1 MANTRRRRRRRR
13 RRSGAGRRAAVIAC
27 CAAVLAGAGFLL
39 IRDRQEGEV
48 ILSESGSISAEA
60 ESLAEGNDKYQL
72 RLDGIEKMDQ
82 GDYTGAILDFEAAI
96 LASKGRVG
104 EFETD
109 VLKYRAEAEYLLEDY
124 AAAAHTY
131 QILTQLDGESAEYR
145 YREALSLARAGDAQG
160 SLSAYEQ
167 GVVLEEKEESLSIGR
182 SDVLAVVGKAL
193 TDAGLSQE
201 ADRIYQEAIQD
212 GSAGPAVFNR
222 MGMGFME
229 TEQYEQALECFE
241 QAIAAGNGSVENS
254 SSENSGSGDE
264 TQALKQAAFNRAAAL
279 EYLGR
284 YEEALTAFREYTAA
298 YGTDEAA
305 QKEITFL
312 ETR

>member
-1 MANTRRRRRRRR
+1 MTHEKQTAVN
-13 RRSGAGRRAAVIAC
+13 AVEEKKELICQAADHIWSNPELSLMEDES
-27 CAAVLAGAGFLL
+27 AAYYCDILEKEGFRVERGICG
-39 IRDRQEGEV
+39 IRTAFSASFGN
-48 ILSESGSISAEA
+48 GSPKIGI
-60 ESLAEGNDKYQL
+60 LAEYD
-72 RLDGIEKMDQ
+72 
-82 GDYTGAILDFEAAI
+82 
-96 LASKGRVG
+96 
-104 EFETD
+104 
-109 VLKYRAEAEYLLEDY
+109 
-124 AAAAHTY
+124 
-131 QILTQLDGESAEYR
+131 
-145 YREALSLARAGDAQG
+145 ALS
-160 SLSAYEQ
+160 
-167 GVVLEEKEESLSIGR
+167 
-182 SDVLAVVGKAL
+182 
-193 TDAGLSQE
+193 GLSQE

-241 QAIAAGNGSVENS
+241 QAIAAGNGAGNGSSNGENSGDEKGGSDGESSGNENS

-264 TQALKQAAFNRAAAL
+264 TQALKQAAFNRAVAL

>member
-1 MANTRRRRRRRR
+1 M
-13 RRSGAGRRAAVIAC
+13 
-27 CAAVLAGAGFLL
+27 
-39 IRDRQEGEV
+39 
-48 ILSESGSISAEA
+48 
-60 ESLAEGNDKYQL
+60 
-72 RLDGIEKMDQ
+72 
-82 GDYTGAILDFEAAI
+82 
-96 LASKGRVG
+96 
-104 EFETD
+104 
-109 VLKYRAEAEYLLEDY
+109 
-124 AAAAHTY
+124 
-131 QILTQLDGESAEYR
+131 
-145 YREALSLARAGDAQG
+145 
-160 SLSAYEQ
+160 
-167 GVVLEEKEESLSIGR
+167 VLEEKEESLSIGR

-241 QAIAAGNGSVENS
+241 QAIAAGNGSVGNDSSDGENSGDKGGSDGESSGNENS